1 MVNKNE
7 KDTDNKNK
15 KGKRKKI
22 WRISILIVLILG
34 IVGIGTGAGIAYS
47 YIKDTPPINMDK
59 FEYMEPSIILDING
73 DFYQELQGEEKREI
87 VSIDKIPDIVQ
98 KAFISIEDERFEKHK
113 GIDLRGI
120 GQAVLQG
127 IKARNIKTAGG
138 STITQQLIKLTQ
150 LSPDKNF
157 KRKAQEAYLAIQL
170 ERNWTKKQILEA
182 YLNKI
187 NFAYAHGVQAA
198 AQTYFRKD
206 VDELSISQAA
216 VLAAIPRAPSI
227 YKPYVF
233 EKDEDGVSH
242 MVYEEDGETIVH
254 SPKNRDRALTII
266 GKLKELGHINE
277 GQYNQAKDEL
287 LNNKIGLVSP
297 EVFQMYSFFT
307 DALYDQ
313 VLKDIKE
320 EFNYNSEE
328 AISLLINS
336 GLVVHSTVDP
346 KVQSI
351 MDENFKNDK
360 LFPSQ
365 SSAAKNASK
374 ALSEEKGEEIEYKP
388 EGAMVVIDN
397 KTGNVSGIVG
407 GRDKKTSRSLNR
419 ALQSFQPGSSTK
431 PLTVYAPGIDAKKI
445 TLASTYDDVPIVA
458 SIPGSKNWKPRNSGG
473 GNRGMTTVRKGLT
486 SSLNIIAAQAL
497 FDVGVETSMEYGERF
512 GLNMKDATPAALA
525 LGGYA
530 EGQTP
535 LAMASAF
542 SSFPSGGIRTEPTFY
557 TKIEDSKGNVIL
569 EKKTEKTQVISP
581 QTAYLI
587 TDVLK
592 DVVRIGTTNIS
603 VPKTDVAGKTGTT
616 DSQMHAWFV
625 GYTPQYTAAVW
636 YGYDQNKLVVNGK
649 TYKLNINI
657 YGGSKPGPASMWE
670 RVMRDIHKD
679 LGSQKFPGNPGGLVS
694 AHVDSISG
702 LLPTEL
708 SARDPRGSTVI
719 SELFINGT
727 VPTEEDNY
735 HVELE
740 VDISTNK
747 IANEFCPPE
756 LVQSKVFIL
765 KPEDRFPGSVRASN
779 PNFVPKSEAGVIAP
793 SEDDIC
799 DKHGP
804 TSLNELEITASKNTI
819 QINEELQLAIKGS
832 SYDGQPVSI
841 SDVEFITDSNIV
853 EILNKNTGLIKGKK
867 AGSANITATIK
878 FKYKTLEDGQ
888 QVEKEY
894 SKTASI
900 KIKVVEAKEVKEE
913 LELKNDIEPISDN
926 LYKITL
932 IPTLKNYTG
941 DFNISLN
948 SNDGLN
954 LPSKKVFDISNGESI
969 SFDVE
974 VIGENSLL
982 SVVLKANNQ
991 SKKWNF
997 KNFKYVSKDE

>member
-1 MVNKNE
+1 MTNKNE
-7 KDTDNKNK
+7 KKSDKKT
-15 KGKRKKI
+15 KGKRLNF
-22 WRISILIVLILG
+22 WRISILIILIL
-34 IVGIGTGAGIAYS
+34 IVVGIGTGAGIAYS
-47 YIKDTPPINMDK
+47 YIKDTPPINMK
-59 FEYMEPSIILDING
+59 NFEYMEPSIILDING
-73 DFYQELQGEEKREI
+73 DFYQELQGKEKREI

-113 GIDLRGI
+113 GVDIRGI
-120 GQAVLQG
+120 AQALLQG

-138 STITQQLIKLTQ
+138 STITQQLIKLTH

-170 ERNWTKKQILEA
+170 ERNWTKEQILEA

-206 VDELSISQAA
+206 VDELSIAQAA

-233 EKDEDGVSH
+233 EKDEDGNSH
-242 MVYEEDGETIVH
+242 MVYEEDNETIAH
-254 SPKNRDRALTII
+254 APKNRDRALTIV
-266 GKLKELGHINE
+266 GQLKKLGHINE
-277 GQYNQAKDEL
+277 EEYNQARDEL

-307 DALYDQ
+307 DALYEQ
-313 VLKDIKE
+313 VIKDIKE

-328 AISLLINS
+328 AMSLLLNG
-336 GLVVHSTVDP
+336 GLVIHSTVDP

-351 MDENFKNDK
+351 MDEHFKNDK
-360 LFPSQ
+360 LFPAQ
-365 SSAAKNASK
+365 SSTAKKASK
-374 ALSEEKGEEIEYKP
+374 AISEEKGEEIEYKP
-388 EGAMVVIDN
+388 EGAMVIIDN
-397 KTGNVSGIVG
+397 KNGYVSGIVG
-407 GRDKKTSRSLNR
+407 GRDKKASRSLNR

-431 PLTVYAPGIDAKKI
+431 PLTVYAPGIDSKKI
-445 TLASTYDDVPIVA
+445 TLATTYDDVPVEIN
-458 SIPGSKNWKPRNSGG
+458 IPGSSNWKPRNSGG

-486 SSLNIIAAQAL
+486 SSLNVIAAQAL

-542 SSFPSGGIRTEPTFY
+542 SCFPNGGVRTEPTFY
-557 TKIEDSKGNVIL
+557 TKIEDSKGEVIL
-569 EKKTEKTQVISP
+569 EKKQEKTQVISP
-581 QTAYLI
+581 QTSYLI

-616 DSQMHAWFV
+616 DNRMHAWFV
-625 GYTPQYTAAVW
+625 GYTPQYTGAVW
-636 YGYDQNKLVVNGK
+636 YGYDQNKVVVNGK
-649 TYKLNINI
+649 TYRLNINL

-670 RVMRDIHKD
+670 KVMRDIHKD
-679 LGSQKFPGNPGGLVS
+679 LGSQRFSGNPGGIVS
-694 AHVDSISG
+694 AQIDSVSG

-708 SARDPRGSTVI
+708 SSRDPRGSTVI
-719 SELFINGT
+719 SELFISGT
-727 VPTEEDNY
+727 VPTESDNY

-756 LVQSKVFIL
+756 LVQSRVFIV
-765 KPEDRFPGSVRASN
+765 KPEERFPGSVKAIN
-779 PNFVPKSEAGVIAP
+779 PNFVPKGEAGVIAP

-804 TSLNELEITASKNTI
+804 TSLRELEITAPKNNI
-819 QINEELQLAIKGS
+819 QVNEELQLAVKGS
-832 SYDGQPVSI
+832 TYDGHSI
-841 SDVEFITDSNIV
+841 AVSDVEYYTDSNVV

-867 AGSANITATIK
+867 EGSANITATIK
-878 FKYKTLEDGQ
+878 FKYKILENGEE
-888 QVEKEY
+888 VEKEY
-894 SKTASI
+894 SINATF
-900 KIKVVEAKEVKEE
+900 KINVVKAEE
-913 LELKNDIEPISDN
+913 PKGQLEMTHKIDQMGDN
-926 LYKITL
+926 LYNIELK
-932 IPTLKNYTG
+932 PTLKNYTG
-941 DFNISLN
+941 NFNILLEP
-948 SNDGLN
+948 DKN
-954 LPSKKVFDISNGESI
+954 LKLSESKKSFDVANGNSI
-969 SFDVE
+969 SFEVE
-974 VIGENSLL
+974 VIGENATLT
-982 SVVLKANNQ
+982 VIVNANNQ
-991 SKKWNF
+991 SKNMSLQIKEI
-997 KNFKYVSKDE
+997 K